1 MEEDISTCIEIY
13 KNQLIQGSIRR
24 AYMLLT
30 RYMGELKAKFPEP
43 YLTGNIS
50 LGYLDYTYFPFFNSY
65 LRQHKL
71 RFGIVLNHL
80 EMRFELWLMGQN
92 ASVQEKYWKLLK
104 DTDWNKDKKVMPQYS
119 VLEVCLENDI
129 DFSHKDLMTDKIF
142 NSAISLAERIQDF
155 LKSFD

>member
-30 RYMGELKAKFPEP
+30 RYMRELKAKFPEP

-71 RFGIVLNHL
+71 RFGIVLRSCIHKRL
-80 EMRFELWLMGQN
+80 SKVWKWEILTI
-92 ASVQEKYWKLLK
+92 ASAE
-104 DTDWNKDKKVMPQYS
+104 
-119 VLEVCLENDI
+119 ERE
-129 DFSHKDLMTDKIF
+129 
-142 NSAISLAERIQDF
+142 IS
-155 LKSFD
+155 